1 MKIKYTDTYNPD
13 FFIDTEEDLKN
24 IKENK
29 DGIADML
36 LSVQK
41 VMLVNSSIIL
51 PALFNIKVISSIESF
66 DDIDD
71 EIGGKISTTLIQ
83 LPKKY
88 VDIEDS
94 DGTPITPNLVAK
106 TLKNEM
112 VACAYLLGLNDKDT
126 FNIFDLEDIKFY
138 HDHLNKVIKIKY
150 GAVLD
155 EWTIDDYNREYKV
168 TTDKLNS
175 WNEKIDKDMKNPN
188 TFGEV

>member
-13 FFIDTEEDLKN
+13 FFIDTEEELMN

-41 VMLVNSSIIL
+41 VMLANSSIIL
-51 PALFNIKVISSIESF
+51 PALFNIKIISSIESF

-94 DGTPITPNLVAK
+94 DGTLITPNLVAK
-106 TLKNEM
+106 TLKNEL
-112 VACAYLLGLNDKDT
+112 VTCAYLLGLKDKDT
-126 FNIFDLEDIKFY
+126 FNILDLEDIKFY
-138 HDHLNKVIKIKY
+138 QDHLNKVIKIKY

-155 EWTIDDYNREYKV
+155 EWTIDDYNREYKL
-168 TTDKLNS
+168 TMDKLNS
-175 WNEKIDKDMKNPN
+175 WNEKIDKDMKNPD